1 MCLPTYMSTVDE
13 DNDDDDD
20 MGDCHI
26 CFCQEKDN
34 NEIVFIVSIL
44 FPPLLC
50 AYYMYIR
57 HGKHK
62 A

>member
-1 MCLPTYMSTVDE
+1 MSAHTSTSRIDK
-13 DNDDDDD
+13 DNDDDD

-34 NEIVFIVSIL
+34 NKIVFIVSIL
-44 FPPLLC
+44 FTPHC

-57 HGKHK
+57 HGK
-62 A
+62 